1 MFLVLG
7 SRPPFLPAGVVLV
20 MSNWKH
26 PVSRSRRQVLDV
38 LDGLQDLS
46 RSLITDPLA
55 PLWGLPV
62 NIKLISV
69 RSDSSRI
76 DIQLNIPGVAIPAGS
91 VKGKIIPF
99 SCK

>member
-26 PVSRSRRQVLDV
+26 P
-38 LDGLQDLS
+38 GQDLS

-62 NIKLISV
+62 NFKLISV
-69 RSDSSRI
+69 RSDSDRI
-76 DIQLNIPGVAIPAGS
+76 DIQLNIPGVAIPAGF

-99 SCK
+99 SFK